1 MGECGLLAGAPFR
14 ESSRPLGSSLGL
26 LVALGFSLAAD
37 TPLMELLGGGD
48 GDLDFTGEGSGEK
61 RRQRSDRRDRSSTG

>member
-61 RRQRSDRRDRSSTG
+61 RRQRSIS